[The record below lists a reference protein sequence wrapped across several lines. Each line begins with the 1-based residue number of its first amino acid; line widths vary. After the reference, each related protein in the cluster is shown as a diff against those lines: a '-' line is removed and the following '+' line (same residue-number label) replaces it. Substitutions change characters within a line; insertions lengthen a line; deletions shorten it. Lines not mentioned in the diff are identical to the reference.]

1 MCQAGT
7 YKQRERTD
15 AHRSCILRSTHP
27 ARRMLQ
33 AILAQYRTLHTP
45 VIWTCA
51 QVFQRLHIMHR
62 QHRCMHSHRKVDQ
75 SSSLGRL
82 VPKILHDFQHL
93 HGFLLP
99 LILVFQRLHI
109 MHRQHKCMHS
119 HRKVDQ
125 SSSLGRLVPKI
136 LHDFQHLHGFLL
148 PLILILL

>member
-1 MCQAGT
+1 MAQSPKLPELREQQSTAGAEALGASTSKEAILAQQAGT

-62 QHRCMHSHRKVDQ
+62 QHRYMHSHRKVDQ
-75 SSSLGRL
+75 SSSLGRTDIQL
-82 VPKILHDFQHL
+82 
-93 HGFLLP
+93 
-99 LILVFQRLHI
+99 
-109 MHRQHKCMHS
+109 RQCIEYI
-119 HRKVDQ
+119 V
-125 SSSLGRLVPKI
+125 
-136 LHDFQHLHGFLL
+136 
-148 PLILILL
+148 